1 MMAHV
6 RSDVLRWLV
15 TAVVVAG
22 AVATV
27 GAFFVFGEPET
38 QPVPV
43 RLLAALLVLVAV
55 GSFASVR
62 VRLQSAVVAVA
73 WTDAAILVCIVSLP
87 PAWVPL
93 TVALGVL
100 VAKLFSR
107 ITPFKAA
114 YNAAKDALS
123 AFVGVAVAIPL
134 GVANSTE
141 PLAHLWHVLVLS
153 LVVGAAEHLIGVP
166 VLSLASTA
174 RWQQVLCLN
183 GDIKILMFLGQTA
196 VALLTLWL
204 YAIDPRLLA
213 VVPPVALCLHLMY
226 AARVS
231 ARSELAA
238 WQRLAATTEELND
251 TNLDAVLAAAVVN
264 AAKLFSAEQ
273 AEVFLR
279 DGPDGPVLVRGDA
292 EDVRW
297 SGDPGQAP
305 ALPHA
310 GESVAERL
318 AGPAGADT
326 DGDLGEVRLHYAG
339 PVRLSDRERLTLA
352 TFASALRTAVRNATA
367 FAQARQLA
375 ARNAHAALHDPLT
388 GVANRRHLLEYGAGV
403 LNGVD
408 GRSASSRADGDGR
421 SASSRADGDGR
432 SASSRA
438 DGDGRSASSRADVDG
453 RSASSRAEDRTIAL
467 VVLDVDLFREVNE
480 ALGHLA
486 GDRVLAE
493 VARRLDRAVGP
504 ADLVARLSG
513 DEFAV
518 LLVGLVSVEAAQL
531 RASDLLAT
539 LDAPIDL
546 DGMRVRVEA
555 SAGVAAVPASGEG
568 DADEVVV
575 ELLRRADIAMY
586 QAKRGGPRIVGYDVS
601 RDTADLAQL
610 MLGGDLPRAIAQRE
624 FAVSF
629 QPIVDLATGDMI
641 SAEALARWHHPEHG
655 DLNPR
660 RFLAAVERSGLLPA
674 FAEAVL
680 DQALETTRRWRAAGI
695 GATVAVNASPRS
707 LLDPAFPRMVARLLA
722 KHGLVGADLV
732 IELTESLTL
741 SQVDLVGGVLRELKA
756 TGIRLALDD
765 FGTGYSSLAM
775 LAKVPA
781 YELKVDRSFV
791 AAMTGSPEAMAVV
804 RSTVEL
810 GRSLSRL
817 VVAEGVERPEQ
828 RQVLWE
834 MGCRAG
840 QGHLFGAAMPADQLL
855 AVATAGVG
863 GVLGRICAPIH
874 AAGNVIEL
882 PRARRPEADE
892 SVAGA
897 AGDA

>member
-6 RSDVLRWLV
+6 RSDVLRWLA
-15 TAVVVAG
+15 TTVVVVG
-22 AVATV
+22 ALATV
-27 GAFFVFGEPET
+27 GAFFVFDDVAAASSVHP
-38 QPVPV
+38 
-43 RLLAALLVLVAV
+43 RLVAALVVLVAV

-62 VRLQSAVVAVA
+62 VRLQSAVVAAA

-107 ITPFKAA
+107 ISPYKAA
-114 YNAAKDALS
+114 YNAAKDTLS
-123 AFVGVAVAIPL
+123 ATVGVVVAIQL
-134 GVANSTE
+134 GVANVDD
-141 PLAHLWHVLVLS
+141 PLSRPWHILLLA
-153 LVVGAAEHLIGVP
+153 LVVTVSEHLIGVP
-166 VLSLASTA
+166 VLALASTTPW
-174 RWQQVLCLN
+174 RQVLCLN
-183 GDIKILMFLGQTA
+183 GDIKILLFLGQTA
-196 VALLTLWL
+196 VAILTLWL
-204 YAIDPRLLA
+204 RDIDTRLLA

-226 AARVS
+226 AGRVG

-238 WQRLAATTEELND
+238 WKRLSATTEELND
-251 TNLDAVLAAAVVN
+251 TNLDTVLAAAVTN

-279 DGPDGPVLVRGDA
+279 DAPGGPILVRGDA
-292 EDVRW
+292 DGVLW

-305 ALPHA
+305 PRPYA
-310 GESVAERL
+310 GESVTERL
-318 AGPAGADT
+318 AGPPESAGEPGADADPDET
-326 DGDLGEVRLHYAG
+326 TDLGEVRLHYAG
-339 PVRLSDRERLTLA
+339 PVRLTDRERLTLA
-352 TFASALRTAVRNATA
+352 TFASALRTAVRNASA
-367 FAQARQLA
+367 FARARQLA
-375 ARNAHAALHDPLT
+375 TRNAHAALHDPLT
-388 GVANRRHLLEYGAGV
+388 GVANRRHLLERGV
-403 LNGVD
+403 PDHD
-408 GRSASSRADGDGR
+408 GL
-421 SASSRADGDGR
+421 
-432 SASSRA
+432 
-438 DGDGRSASSRADVDG
+438 
-453 RSASSRAEDRTIAL
+453 TAL
-467 VVLDVDLFREVNE
+467 VVLDLDLFREINE

-493 VARRLDRAVGP
+493 VARRLEKALGP
-504 ADLVARLSG
+504 HDLVARLGG
-513 DEFAV
+513 DEFAA
-518 LLVGLVSVEAAQL
+518 LLVGLGSADAAQQ

-546 DGMRVRVEA
+546 DGLRVRVEA
-555 SAGVAAVPASGEG
+555 SAGVAVAVGLSPAESG
-568 DADEVVV
+568 ADRRSARADDLVV

-586 QAKRGGPRIVGYDVS
+586 QAKRGGPRIVGYDAS

-610 MLGGDLPRAIAQRE
+610 MLGGDLPRAIEQRE
-624 FAVSF
+624 FTVNF

-641 SAEALARWHHPEHG
+641 SAEALTRWHHPEHG

-680 DQALETTRRWRAAGI
+680 DQALTALGRWRAAGVD
-695 GATVAVNASPRS
+695 ATVAVNASPRS
-707 LLDPAFPRMVARLLA
+707 LLDPAFPRMVERLLA
-722 KHGLVGADLV
+722 RHALTGSDLV

-741 SQVDLVGGVLRELKA
+741 SQVELVGGVLRELKA
-756 TGIRLALDD
+756 SGIRLALDD

-791 AAMTGSPEAMAVV
+791 AAMTTSPEAMAVV

-817 VVAEGVERPEQ
+817 VVAEGVERAEQ
-828 RQVLWE
+828 RQMLWE

-840 QGHLFGAAMPADQLL
+840 QGHLFGHAMPIDQLL
-855 AVATAGVG
+855 AVLTPGIG
-863 GVLGRICAPIH
+863 GVVGRVCAPAH
-874 AAGNVIEL
+874 AGAPNVIDL

-892 SVAGA
+892 TA
-897 AGDA
+897 AGDDGRSASSRAGDDGRSASSRAVDA

>member
-15 TAVVVAG
+15 TGVVIAG

-38 QPVPV
+38 QPMQV
-43 RLLAALLVLVAV
+43 RVLAALLLLVAV

-73 WTDAAILVCIVSLP
+73 WTDAAILVCIVLLP
-87 PAWVPL
+87 PSWVPL

-134 GVANSTE
+134 GVANSAE
-141 PLAHLWHVLVLS
+141 PLSHPWHVLVLS
-153 LVVGAAEHLIGVP
+153 LVVGAAEHVIGVP
-166 VLSLASTA
+166 VLTLASTA
-174 RWQQVLCLN
+174 RWKQVLCLN

-204 YAIDPRLLA
+204 YGMDPRLLA

-226 AARVS
+226 AGRVS

-238 WQRLAATTEELND
+238 WKRLAATTEELND
-251 TNLDAVLAAAVVN
+251 TDLDVVLAAAVVN

-279 DGPDGPVLVRGDA
+279 DAPGGPVLVRGDA

-305 ALPHA
+305 PLQYA

-318 AGPAGADT
+318 AGPTEADP
-326 DGDLGEVRLHYAG
+326 DGDLGAVRLHYAG
-339 PVRLSDRERLTLA
+339 PVRLTDRERLTLA

-375 ARNAHAALHDPLT
+375 SRNAHAALHDPLT
-388 GVANRRHLLEYGAGV
+388 GVANRRHLLEYGAGA
-403 LNGVD
+403 LAQQG
-408 GRSASSRADGDGR
+408 
-421 SASSRADGDGR
+421 
-432 SASSRA
+432 
-438 DGDGRSASSRADVDG
+438 
-453 RSASSRAEDRTIAL
+453 TTAL

-486 GDRVLAE
+486 GDRVLTE

-504 ADLVARLSG
+504 GELVARLSG
-513 DEFAV
+513 DEFAA
-518 LLVGLVSVEAAQL
+518 LLVGLGSVDAAQQ

-555 SAGVAAVPASGEG
+555 SAGVATVSAAADGP
-568 DADEVVV
+568 ADEVVV

-586 QAKRGGPRIVGYDVS
+586 QAKRGGPRIVGYDAS

-629 QPIVDLATGDMI
+629 QPIVDLSTGDMI

-680 DQALETTRRWRAAGI
+680 DQALATTRRWRAAGI

-756 TGIRLALDD
+756 SGIRLALDD

-781 YELKVDRSFV
+781 SELKIDRSFV
-791 AAMTGSPEAMAVV
+791 AAMASSPEAMAVV

-855 AVATAGVG
+855 AVATGGVG

-874 AAGNVIEL
+874 GAANVIEL
-882 PRARRPEADE
+882 PRARRPDAEE
-892 SVAGA
+892 TVTGA
-897 AGDA
+897 ASDA

>member
-6 RSDVLRWLV
+6 RSDVLRWLA
-15 TAVVVAG
+15 TTVVAAG

-27 GAFFVFGEPET
+27 CAFLVFRDTESDGTGVHPR
-38 QPVPV
+38 V
-43 RLLAALLVLVAV
+43 LAALVVLVAV

-62 VRLQSAVVAVA
+62 VRLQSAVVAAV
-73 WTDAAILVCIVSLP
+73 WTDAAILVCVVSLP

-107 ITPFKAA
+107 ISPYKAA
-114 YNAAKDALS
+114 YNAAKDALT
-123 AFVGVAVAIPL
+123 ATVGVVVALQFGVADAADPLARPWQLLLVAVA
-134 GVANSTE
+134 VT
-141 PLAHLWHVLVLS
+141 
-153 LVVGAAEHLIGVP
+153 AAEHLIGVP
-166 VLSLASTA
+166 VLALASTTPW
-174 RWQQVLCLN
+174 RRVLCLN
-183 GDIKILMFLGQTA
+183 GDIKILLFLGKTA
-196 VALLTLWL
+196 VAMLTLWL
-204 YAIDPRLLA
+204 REIDTRLLA

-226 AARVS
+226 AGRVS

-238 WQRLAATTEELND
+238 WKRLAATTEELND
-251 TNLDAVLAAAVVN
+251 TNLDTVLAAAVVN
-264 AAKLFSAEQ
+264 AANLFSAEQ

-279 DGPDGPVLVRGDA
+279 EAPGGPVLVRGDA
-292 EDVRW
+292 SGVLW

-305 ALPHA
+305 PRPYA
-310 GESVAERL
+310 GESVTERL
-318 AGPAGADT
+318 SGPPEARSSVEAAIGLGEARFPAEAAIGLAEARFPAEAAIGLGEARFPAEAAIGLGEACAD
-326 DGDLGEVRLHYAG
+326 DLGEVRLHYAG
-339 PVRLSDRERLTLA
+339 AVRLSDRERLTLA
-352 TFASALRTAVRNATA
+352 TFASALRTAVRNASA

-375 ARNAHAALHDPLT
+375 SRNAHAATHDPLT
-388 GVANRRHLLEYGAGV
+388 GVANRRHLLEYGAEA
-403 LNGVD
+403 L
-408 GRSASSRADGDGR
+408 RGDR
-421 SASSRADGDGR
+421 LA
-432 SASSRA
+432 
-438 DGDGRSASSRADVDG
+438 
-453 RSASSRAEDRTIAL
+453 AL

-493 VARRLDRAVGP
+493 VARRLSRAVGP
-504 ADLVARLSG
+504 DDLVARLGG
-513 DEFAV
+513 DEFAA
-518 LLVGLVSVEAAQL
+518 LLAGLPSVEAAQQ

-555 SAGVAAVPASGEG
+555 SAGVATAVGPSF
-568 DADEVVV
+568 DVDDDMVV

-586 QAKRGGPRIVGYDVS
+586 QAKRGGPRIVGYDAS
-601 RDTADLAQL
+601 RDPADLAQL

-624 FAVSF
+624 FTVNF

-680 DQALETTRRWRAAGI
+680 DQALATTRRWRDAGI
-695 GATVAVNASPRS
+695 AATVAVNASPRS
-707 LLDPAFPRMVARLLA
+707 LLDPAFPRMVSRVLA
-722 KHGLVGADLV
+722 SHGLAGGDLV

-741 SQVDLVGGVLRELKA
+741 SQVDLVGDVLRELKS

-791 AAMTGSPEAMAVV
+791 SAMMSSPEAMAVV

-817 VVAEGVERPEQ
+817 VVAEGVERTEQ
-828 RQVLWE
+828 RLALWE

-840 QGHLFGAAMPADQLL
+840 QGHLFGQAMPADRLL
-855 AVATAGVG
+855 AVVTVGSG
-863 GVLGRICAPIH
+863 GVPGRICAPLH
-874 AAGNVIEL
+874 AAAPNVIDL
-882 PRARRPEADE
+882 PRARRPEVDE
-892 SVAGA
+892 SIPGA
-897 AGDA
+897 TGDA